1 MLGLDQGSIGA
12 AGYAYSDSIGALI
25 HCKWDKFHRI
35 IRDINLAVEHSCH
48 GLFLKTRLFTSYLW
62 GINQKPFGTGLFLS
76 QKKHILNV
84 FLATCS
90 IDSPVWRKYVS
101 RIALSVGIVV
111 STQEDEQSLF
121 ERLPDLARSWRS
133 SLDISKLGRWFSWNG
148 CAEEQLGEY
157 WISKML
163 LEFHQEDIPDPDEH
177 PVAFDDL
184 LGAARA
190 KTPQA
195 ELAALKAANGGLR
208 LAYRLMTT
216 KLWQHAK
223 ILYIVTRV
231 CWSWYSRQV
240 KRVRQPIDNVS
251 LTLAAT
257 QGAWHA
263 DRQLSGTF
271 RDALLDSQSLS
282 YMGIP
287 LGTSL
292 LSDRLLELTWT
303 LVGRRAWS
311 LAARYHGPPE
321 CYAGLLS
328 SCPSAQHW
336 AVDKLRADWK
346 VLLSLEL
353 HRLKNRVADRLWKDI
368 HFARN
373 MPVRVVFVLFE
384 AGKFEPN
391 FPAGQH
397 WPGPQ

>member
-1 MLGLDQGSIGA
+1 M
-12 AGYAYSDSIGALI
+12 
-25 HCKWDKFHRI
+25 
-35 IRDINLAVEHSCH
+35 
-48 GLFLKTRLFTSYLW
+48 
-62 GINQKPFGTGLFLS
+62 
-76 QKKHILNV
+76 
-84 FLATCS
+84 
-90 IDSPVWRKYVS
+90 S
-101 RIALSVGIVV
+101 RIALSVGTVV
-111 STQEDEQSLF
+111 STREEEQALF
-121 ERLPDLARSWRS
+121 DRLPVLARSWCS

-163 LEFHQEDIPDPDEH
+163 LEFHQEGMRDPDEH

-223 ILYIVTRV
+223 ILHIVSRA

-240 KRVRQPIDNVS
+240 KRVRRPKDNLLS
-251 LTLAAT
+251 TLAAT

-263 DRQLSGTF
+263 DRQLSETF
-271 RDALLDSQSLS
+271 RDALLDRRSLS

-292 LSDRLLELTWT
+292 LSDRLLELTRA
-303 LVGRRAWS
+303 LVGKRAWS

-328 SCPSAQHW
+328 SCPLAQRS
-336 AVDKLRADWK
+336 AVDKLKTYWK
-346 VLLSLEL
+346 ALSSLEL
-353 HRLKNRVADRLWKDI
+353 LRLTSRIADRLWNDI

-373 MPVRVVFVLFE
+373 LPVRVIFVLFE
-384 AGKFEPN
+384 AGRFEPS
-391 FPAGQH
+391 FVAGKH
-397 WPGPQ
+397 WSGPQFAMSLPCDPVIAVTTLFGWLRPCDSYAIAVHAAWHVIALRCVPFSMPS